1 MIHNAFF
8 IAISRE
14 EFMDDEDCCACHLS
28 VLRLHLPHLKEEDIV
43 YLSLRNDFLE
53 TPFMIVADKKLDKLV
68 ISIRGT
74 LSISDLLTDMVAR
87 PVSLKAKVL
96 EHVEKE
102 NLFLTNV
109 ERSMIFYQWSIL
121 CAPHL
126 TYFSILG
133 NLEELSDDIEVH
145 AGMLE
150 ASLYIFKKIREK
162 HLLDNAKMYFPDFS
176 VVGMYTFICM

>member
-1 MIHNAFF
+1 
-8 IAISRE
+8 
-14 EFMDDEDCCACHLS
+14 MDDEDCCACHLS
-28 VLRLHLPHLKEEDIV
+28 VLRIHLPHLKEEDIV

-53 TPFMIVADKKLDKLV
+53 TPFMIVADKKLEKL
-68 ISIRGT
+68 IITIRGT

-109 ERSMIFYQWSIL
+109 ERSMILLFNWLRALLYL
-121 CAPHL
+121 FL
-126 TYFSILG
+126 ILG
-133 NLEELSDDIEVH
+133 NLEELSDDIKVH

-176 VVGMYTFICM
+176 VVGMYIRKG